1 MPNDWRVYQGRSRL
15 TQSPMPEATEE
26 TGDPLARLP
35 EPPPWRRFGTVNRD
49 RSQGLV
55 FQPDD
60 RLVEVVN
67 MALYLRRPL
76 LITGKPGSGKS
87 SLARAIATELELP
100 LLKWPITTRSTLQE
114 GLYSYDVVRRLE
126 DAQIYGRAAGPGEA
140 LPDAVRLIGRYLKLG
155 PLGTAML
162 PAERPPVLLIDE
174 IDKSDIDLPNDLLN
188 ILEEGEFEIRE
199 IRRHQGLLG
208 GAPVEVET
216 SDSARPTATIPDDG
230 RVRCTQFPIIVM
242 TSNGERDF
250 PPAFLRRCLRH
261 SIPQPDAALLK
272 QIVAAHLG
280 QQVADAQVA
289 QIEGFVARRRKANDQ
304 LATDQL
310 LNLIYL
316 LTREVELSQAQTEQ
330 ILGTLLQS
338 LEEGA

>member
-15 TQSPMPEATEE
+15 DQPPAPEAAEA
-26 TGDPLARLP
+26 GDPLARLP
-35 EPPPWRRFGTVNRD
+35 APPSWRCFGATDRD
-49 RSQGLV
+49 RSQGQV

-87 SLARAIATELELP
+87 SLARAIATELDVP
-100 LLKWPITTRSTLQE
+100 LLKWPITTRSTLQD
-114 GLYSYDVVRRLE
+114 GLYSYDVARRLE
-126 DAQIYGRAAGPGEA
+126 DIQIYGYDPDRTRA
-140 LPDAVRLIGRYLKLG
+140 LPDAVGQIGRYLKLG

-162 PAERPPVLLIDE
+162 PTQRPPVLLIDE

-199 IRRHQGLLG
+199 IRRHQSLLG
-208 GAPVEVET
+208 GAPVQVET
-216 SDSARPTATIPDDG
+216 AGGGTATIPDDG
-230 RVRCTQFPIIVM
+230 RVRCEVFPIIVM

-261 SIPQPDAALLK
+261 NIAQPDPDALMR
-272 QIVAAHLG
+272 IVAAHLG
-280 QQVADAQVA
+280 PEIAMAQA
-289 QIEGFVARRRKANDQ
+289 ARIEQFVARRRSANDA

-316 LTREVELSQAQTEQ
+316 LTREVELSAAQIEQ
-330 ILGTLLQS
+330 ILNTLLQS